1 MPKMVFATAAPT
13 VVTTTRP
20 IKLHTAAMTMA
31 APGDMLR
38 VPTTVAIAL
47 GASVAPL
54 ITVAPSVKA
63 NTTMRTGLP
72 MSAVKNEPKS
82 IT

>member
-1 MPKMVFATAAPT
+1 
-13 VVTTTRP
+13 
-20 IKLHTAAMTMA
+20 
-31 APGDMLR
+31 MLR